1 MREVPV
7 SRHDIDDLAENID
20 ALDLSDSQR
29 ALLSGIVAVIRELIQ
44 ASESSV
50 NNLVLRVADQQ
61 ELVVARVDDKLP
73 SLRDQIR
80 GAFTPGALGHGQP
93 TGPTKVGE
101 GVFRTSGPM
110 KVGEGVFRTSGPM
123 KVGEGVF
130 RTTGPMKVGEGVVG
144 LAGPPVAD
152 YKRSERGYG
161 GVSGRRA
168 WPASRHPDDD
178 IDLLAANA
186 LAYSHANFT
195 YQGGPVISNPKVF
208 TSYWGPKWETD
219 QEHQERKEH
228 LDQFVKALLASEYMN
243 ILSQYGVGSGAG
255 KAGMFVD
262 NSMDSAVSG
271 ELTDANIHA
280 RIQHLIDTGKLPEPA
295 TSADVVALIF
305 LDDGITIND
314 ADLGIVICEPT
325 SDTAFGYHYFFTT
338 SAGGRFYYAII
349 PGLSDECLRE
359 SCPNNDEN
367 CSLKLETSVEQRLT
381 QVTSHEFAEMV
392 TDPEINAWRDSCNG
406 AEVSDICNGE
416 SATITV
422 SGRTWTVQKMY
433 SYYDEANGDQPC
445 VVNPSSP
452 RPNLLVPYQPFIL
465 RTGTPLRRA
474 DTANS
479 DFAIGDYS
487 GTGPPDLFC
496 LTKPDTETG
505 HLEVQVLSGAS
516 NYQQFILRTGTPLRQ
531 ADTANS
537 DFAIGDYSGTGP
549 PDLFCLTKP
558 DTETGHLE
566 VQVLSGAS
574 NYQQFILR
582 TGTPLRRADTANS
595 DFAIGDY
602 SGTGPPDLFCL
613 TKPDTETGHLEVQV
627 LSGASN
633 YQQFTLVTGTP
644 LRQAD
649 TANSDFAI
657 GDYSGTGPPDLFC
670 LTKPGTETGH
680 LEVQVLSGASNYQE
694 LILRT
699 GTPLRQADTANS
711 DFAIGDYTG
720 TGPPDLFCLTKPG
733 TRTGRLEVQVLS
745 GAPYL
750 P

>member
-7 SRHDIDDLAENID
+7 SRDDIDDLAENID

-61 ELVVARVDDKLP
+61 ELVVARVGDKLP

-93 TGPTKVGE
+93 TGP
-101 GVFRTSGPM
+101 M
-110 KVGEGVFRTSGPM
+110 KVGEGVVRP
-123 KVGEGVF
+123 
-130 RTTGPMKVGEGVVG
+130 TGPMKVGEGVVRPTG
-144 LAGPPVAD
+144 PMKVGEGVVRPTGPMKVGEGVFGPAGPPVAD

-161 GVSGRRA
+161 GVSSRRA

-208 TSYWGPKWETD
+208 TSYWGPKWEENRELRED
-219 QEHQERKEH
+219 

-255 KAGMFVD
+255 KAGMFVG
-262 NSMDSAVSG
+262 NSMDSTVSG

-314 ADLGIVICEPT
+314 TDLGVVICEPT

-338 SAGGRFYYAII
+338 SAGGHFYYAII
-349 PGLSDECLRE
+349 PGLSDDCLRK
-359 SCPNNDEN
+359 SCLNNDEN
-367 CSLKLETSVEQRLT
+367 CSLKLEASVEQRLT
-381 QVTSHEFAEMV
+381 QVASHEFAEMV
-392 TDPEINAWRDSCNG
+392 TDPEINAWRDSGNG

-422 SGRTWTVQKMY
+422 SGRPWTVQKMY
-433 SYYDEANGDQPC
+433 SYYDEANSDQPC
-445 VVNPSSP
+445 AVNPSSP

-479 DFAIGDYS
+479 DFAIGDYT

-496 LTKPDTETG
+496 LKPDTETG

-516 NYQQFILRTGTPLRQ
+516 NYQQVILRTGTPLRR

-537 DFAIGDYSGTGP
+537 DFAIGDYTGTGP
-549 PDLFCLTKP
+549 PDLFCLKP

-574 NYQQFILR
+574 NYQRFILR

-602 SGTGPPDLFCL
+602 TGTGPPDLFCL
-613 TKPDTETGHLEVQV
+613 KPDTETGHLEVQV

-633 YQQFTLVTGTP
+633 YQQFALVTGTP
-644 LRQAD
+644 L
-649 TANSDFAI
+649 S
-657 GDYSGTGPPDLFC
+657 
-670 LTKPGTETGH
+670 
-680 LEVQVLSGASNYQE
+680 
-694 LILRT
+694 
-699 GTPLRQADTANS
+699 QADTANS

-720 TGPPDLFCLTKPG
+720 TGPPDLFCLKPDTETGHLEVQVLSGASNYQQFALVTG
-733 TRTGRLEVQVLS
+733 TPLSQADTANSDFAIGDYTGTGPPDLFCLKPDTETGHLEVQVLS

>member
-7 SRHDIDDLAENID
+7 SRDDIDDLAENID

-61 ELVVARVDDKLP
+61 ELVVARVGDKLP

-80 GAFTPGALGHGQP
+80 GAFTPGALGQGQP
-93 TGPTKVGE
+93 A
-101 GVFRTSGPM
+101 GPM
-110 KVGEGVFRTSGPM
+110 KVGEGVARPAGPM
-123 KVGEGVF
+123 KVGEGVA
-130 RTTGPMKVGEGVVG
+130 RPAGPMKVGEGVLRTPGPIKVG
-144 LAGPPVAD
+144 EGVLGPAGPPVAD

-161 GVSGRRA
+161 GVSSRIA

-178 IDLLAANA
+178 IDLLATNA

-195 YQGGPVISNPKVF
+195 YQGGPVISSPKVY
-208 TSYWGPKWETD
+208 TSYWGPKWEENR
-219 QEHQERKEH
+219 EHQERREH
-228 LDQFVKALLASEYMN
+228 LDQFAKDLLASEYMN

-255 KAGMFVD
+255 KTGMFAG

-314 ADLGIVICEPT
+314 ADLGVVICEPT

-338 SAGGRFYYAII
+338 SAGGQFYYAII
-349 PGLSDECLRE
+349 PGLSNECLSK

-367 CSLKLETSVEQRLT
+367 CSLKLGASVEERLT
-381 QVTSHEFAEMV
+381 QVASHEFAEMV
-392 TDPEINAWRDSCNG
+392 TDPEINAWRDSGNG

-422 SGRTWTVQKMY
+422 SGRTWTVQKIY

-445 VVNPSSP
+445 AVNPSSP
-452 RPNLLVPYQPFIL
+452 LPNLRVPYQPFIL
-465 RTGTPLRRA
+465 RTGTPLSQA
-474 DTANS
+474 DAASS
-479 DFAIGDYS
+479 DFAIGDYT

-496 LTKPDTETG
+496 LTPDTETGQLEVQVLSGASNYQQFALVTGTPLSEADTASSDFAIGDYTGTGPPDLFCLTPDTETGHLEVQVLSGASNYQRFILRTSTPLSEADTASSDFAIGDYTGTGPPDLFCLTPDTETGQLEVQVLSGASNYQRFILVTGTPLSEADTASSDFAIGDYTGTGPPDLFCLTPDTETG

-516 NYQQFILRTGTPLRQ
+516 NYQQVI
-531 ADTANS
+531 
-537 DFAIGDYSGTGP
+537 
-549 PDLFCLTKP
+549 
-558 DTETGHLE
+558 
-566 VQVLSGAS
+566 
-574 NYQQFILR
+574 
-582 TGTPLRRADTANS
+582 
-595 DFAIGDY
+595 
-602 SGTGPPDLFCL
+602 
-613 TKPDTETGHLEVQV
+613 
-627 LSGASN
+627 
-633 YQQFTLVTGTP
+633 LVTGTP
-644 LRQAD
+644 LSEAD
-649 TANSDFAI
+649 TAS
-657 GDYSGTGPPDLFC
+657 
-670 LTKPGTETGH
+670 
-680 LEVQVLSGASNYQE
+680 
-694 LILRT
+694 
-699 GTPLRQADTANS
+699 S

-720 TGPPDLFCLTKPG
+720 TGPPDLFCLKKPD
-733 TRTGRLEVQVLS
+733 TETGRLEVQVLS